1 MSIDEK
7 DPAEKHYMIVL
18 RNNAAIEVI
27 CTDVY
32 TKDNW
37 VQFKDEIG
45 LLVMAVPIDIILMIT
60 TPDRFAVFQQAAED
74 ERVRQAAQPVDPA
87 DILNPG
93 PTLVQP

>member
-1 MSIDEK
+1 MINEK
-7 DPAEKHYMIVL
+7 DPATKQYMIVL
-18 RNNAAIEVI
+18 RNNAAIEVA

-60 TPDRFAVFQQAAED
+60 TPDRFAIFQQAAED
-74 ERVRQAAQPVDPA
+74 ERVRQVAQTVDPA